1 MMMVIPVSG
10 MGWRDWFGFMRGNV
24 LVMTICECV
33 WRSTIDIIWP
43 FLSLY
48 VLELGGSYETIGLIM
63 AAGNLASMIFYP
75 LGGYIADYQGRIK
88 LISYMTFAYGAG
100 FLIPAFTKTW
110 QWLAVGMFVQS
121 IFTFYFPARQA
132 LIADSIPPEKR
143 GIGFATAAAIPSA
156 FGIASPFVGGWL
168 IENFGI
174 ARAMRGLYFSGFFI
188 AAGVALFRV
197 KALRETVENPRTLD
211 FSLGGIPGLVA
222 ESYRSVA
229 QILRE
234 VPRRLWSLSLLVSFC
249 VFFASLVSSFWIVR
263 ASEVIGLSAPQWGT
277 VMLVSGAVS
286 VVLGIPAGI
295 LVDRFSKKWVAG
307 VCLMLGAVQTYL
319 FLLCTTFEHVAILAA
334 FTTLTNAFL
343 NPAFQSLFADMTP
356 REQRG
361 RVLATIGG
369 GGIWLMRG
377 AWGSGV
383 LGRTTQ
389 TLGSFL
395 SGYLYRFDNSLPW
408 LVLSVALLV
417 LGGAFIVFV
426 KEPERAEI

>member
-1 MMMVIPVSG
+1 
-10 MGWRDWFGFMRGNV
+10 MGLRESFGFMQGNV
-24 LVMTICECV
+24 LVMTVCECI

-48 VLELGGSYETIGLIM
+48 VLELGGSYETIGVIM
-63 AAGNLASMIFYP
+63 AVGSVASMIFYP

-88 LISYMTFAYGAG
+88 LISYMTFAYGVG
-100 FLIPAFTKTW
+100 FLIPAFTDTW

-121 IFTFYFPARQA
+121 VVTFYFPARQA

-143 GIGFATAAAIPSA
+143 GMGFAATAAIPSA
-156 FGIASPFVGGWL
+156 FGIAAPFVGGWL
-168 IENFGI
+168 IETFGI
-174 ARAMRGLYFSGFFI
+174 MRALRGLYFCGFFI
-188 AAGVALFRV
+188 TAGVALIRFRF
-197 KALRETVENPRTLD
+197 LRETVENPISLD
-211 FSLGGIPGLVA
+211 LSLQKIPGLLL
-222 ESYRSVA
+222 ESYRSVYE
-229 QILRE
+229 ILRN
-234 VPRRLWSLSLLVSFC
+234 VSRKLWTLSLLVSSC
-249 VFFASLVSSFWIVR
+249 VFFASIVSSFWIVR
-263 ASEVIGLSAPQWGT
+263 ASEVIGLNAQQWGA

-295 LVDRFSKKWVAG
+295 LVDRYSKKWIAG
-307 VCLMLGAVQTYL
+307 GCLIIGSVQTYL
-319 FLLCTTFEHVAILAA
+319 FIQCTTFQHVVILAA

-356 REQRG
+356 RAQRG
-361 RVLATIGG
+361 RVLASIGG

-389 TLGSFL
+389 TLGAFM
-395 SGYLYRFDNSLPW
+395 SGYLYRYDNSLPW
-408 LVLSVALLV
+408 LVLSGALLV
-417 LGGAFIVFV
+417 LGVMFIALV